1 MGEDNSLDIEIQASA
16 TKANSALDKLIAKIE
31 SFQSSLTKS
40 IPALKSFTAEMD
52 KIASS
57 SKAFASLKK
66 FYDTEKEGADVTN
79 KNVQATKKAE
89 SNMAMYQA
97 RLDRANVSM
106 QRSQIQAEKLS
117 AALEKTAQAKKFMA
131 DSDNSITD
139 LAAKAVD
146 RYVNGGTDKMSTE
159 AAQSALQRQ
168 ASESVS
174 ANHSMQPNVSDLRKA
189 MSQPTQAQVN
199 TSHSTKAI
207 EEVTQYIERLKSS
220 MNGIS
225 GDSAAQFANL
235 EAQLRSLAAQIDNA
249 ATAYQNLKVKAQE
262 AGASKGVG
270 SEEYLK
276 LESRVLKAGNSMN
289 SLTAKQQKVAEK
301 MEQIASTTNEAGS
314 AMDKFGNKSERA
326 GNKAKGAGQS
336 TLTIIKHMMTGM
348 IAFTAFQGVLNS
360 ITEGFKDAAL
370 GNKDANDTLSKYMS
384 SFTYL
389 KNAIAAPLL
398 AILKAI
404 SPAITNIVD
413 GIAAAANKLAIF
425 IAQITGQKTVT
436 IATKTNVD
444 YAASLDKT
452 GDSADK
458 AKKKVKELQR
468 TVMGFDEL
476 NVLNKK
482 ESSDSDSKK
491 SSDPDYS
498 KMFKTIPTPKSNWNF
513 NDLFKNIKGVFDKID
528 DKRDKEEKATK
539 KSVETV
545 TQKVKEGAEAV
556 AKAVQ
561 QIPVPSLE
569 IPPVYVPPLDDGDY
583 QKSKGRYQEPV
594 AAPVFEPLI
603 APAVVLDYFLYGKA
617 LYQQP
622 ISAPEVQPAVI
633 PALDSS
639 LFLPSFEP
647 VEEKVNSLSTN
658 MQVSFGAAGTA
669 MAASWAQSWSHID
682 SETSLKSQS
691 AQKKLSGFSAN
702 SESIFSGMESTVT
715 AATSAMWQSVLSQTS
730 SKLNSQTGNKVSAFS
745 KGANQSFQDIAKSIP
760 TLAKTTWLAVLTSA
774 SYYLGE
780 THNRVNA
787 KLKGISDD
795 FAKFGTNL
803 QTNTQKT
810 CQYQLTAFSTVFQN
824 IGKALQSV
832 GNWFSQAWN
841 SAGKQTA
848 AIQKTNPP
856 KAGSDLAGA
865 LGGAGLISGAIP
877 KILKLLGVAFSA
889 RGGITTS
896 PILSVVGEAGSEA
909 ILPLNSSTFSALAK
923 GIVENSKTSGES
935 GSTVIANVFNV
946 NGKTDSSILGESGAK
961 VKQITDNLR
970 TSADTR
976 KKIVSDETDYTAKKY
991 QEISASLNNSVP
1003 TLLKGISANVSDTS
1017 ATIQTD
1023 TNTKWN
1029 GISTFIDGKFSGIS
1043 KSANANFSAAKS
1055 FEQSNFAS
1063 AERDVS
1069 SKASSMYSN
1078 ASGKFKAISSDASTY
1093 FSKVKQSAQIYM
1105 SDSDNIVNQHSKAI
1119 NNNVADK
1126 IGGAINGVVAGINSV
1141 LSAVGSKATVKPI
1154 SIKHY
1159 AYGSGHHPGGAALVN
1174 DQSGSTYRE
1183 MVQLPNGHAFIP
1195 QGRNVLIPDLPAGSS
1210 VLPAKQTKQMF
1221 PHYANGIGDFFG
1233 TSKAVLDTF
1242 STNIWNYLDKPEM
1255 LLHAA
1260 IDKNTAMQ
1268 SINFPWNE
1276 MEKSTVQ
1283 FLTSHSVDF
1292 IKKQLAEFTAPG
1304 NGTVEAFL
1312 KIAESEL
1319 GYLEKGSNSSLDD
1332 KAANAGHADFTKF
1345 GRDFGMNGAAWCDM
1359 FVSWCLKR
1367 AGVDEY
1373 LSASCEDSMSHFKSA
1388 NRWTNNP
1395 ARGDLIFYDW
1405 DKNGTADHIGIVES
1419 IASGLVNTIEGNT
1432 SGSDGAEGV
1441 FRKHR
1446 NSNSGNILGYGIP
1459 NFKSAMEVAMS
1470 AVANVGSGVEQW
1482 RSLASKA
1489 LMMTGHYS
1497 THNVDLLLAQMNTES
1512 SGQVDPSDLHD
1523 VNYYAGHPSKGL
1535 MQLIPETFSTYA
1547 LPGYNTNILDP
1558 LSNILASIRYTW
1570 ARYGSPDGV
1579 WGQGHGYAKGIGN
1592 IDWGGWNANGGIYD
1606 APTLI
1611 GIGEKGKEAALPMRK
1626 ESYAEIAQGIAEQQT
1641 NGNSANSSNQNELV
1655 NQVGAILAILQS
1667 NSGKP
1672 IQLHVTADLDG
1683 KSIYDSTQ
1691 NYKAIDSRRYVPTH

>member
-1 MGEDNSLDIEIQASA
+1 
-16 TKANSALDKLIAKIE
+16 
-31 SFQSSLTKS
+31 
-40 IPALKSFTAEMD
+40 
-52 KIASS
+52 
-57 SKAFASLKK
+57 
-66 FYDTEKEGADVTN
+66 
-79 KNVQATKKAE
+79 
-89 SNMAMYQA
+89 
-97 RLDRANVSM
+97 
-106 QRSQIQAEKLS
+106 
-117 AALEKTAQAKKFMA
+117 
-131 DSDNSITD
+131 
-139 LAAKAVD
+139 
-146 RYVNGGTDKMSTE
+146 
-159 AAQSALQRQ
+159 
-168 ASESVS
+168 
-174 ANHSMQPNVSDLRKA
+174 
-189 MSQPTQAQVN
+189 
-199 TSHSTKAI
+199 
-207 EEVTQYIERLKSS
+207 
-220 MNGIS
+220 
-225 GDSAAQFANL
+225 
-235 EAQLRSLAAQIDNA
+235 
-249 ATAYQNLKVKAQE
+249 
-262 AGASKGVG
+262 
-270 SEEYLK
+270 
-276 LESRVLKAGNSMN
+276 
-289 SLTAKQQKVAEK
+289 
-301 MEQIASTTNEAGS
+301 MEQIASATNEAGS

-326 GNKAKGAGQS
+326 GNKASRGSNS
-336 TLTIIKHMMTGM
+336 TLTVAKHMMTGM
-348 IAFTAFQGVLNS
+348 VFFQAFTLL
-360 ITEGFKDAAL
+360 TEGVTTGLQHMAL
-370 GNKDANDTLSKYMS
+370 ANSQANATMS
-384 SFTYL
+384 ALATNSLYL
-389 KNAIAAPLL
+389 KD
-398 AILKAI
+398 
-404 SPAITNIVD
+404 S
-413 GIAAAANKLAIF
+413 IAAALMPAIQASIPLINLLSECLANVFNTIGMLTARIF
-425 IAQITGQKTVT
+425 GHAKTVT
-436 IATKTNVD
+436 IAKKSYVD
-444 YAASLDKT
+444 YAKT
-452 GDSADK
+452 ISESGNNAAEVAAKEADK
-458 AKKKVKELQR
+458 AAKVAAQNDKSAAAADKHNKKLKELKR
-468 TVMGFDEL
+468 TIMGFDEINAL
-476 NVLNKK
+476 QDKNKGEVQTPTIK
-482 ESSDSDSKK
+482 T
-491 SSDPDYS
+491 PDYS
-498 KMFKTIPTPKSNWNF
+498 SIKDNGMPDPSTEFETVKIPGWIDKIGGMTDQVEKFIKGWWDGLTDKQKWAAKKGATAGFVIGGIIGGLLFGKKGILLGAGIGAGAGAFIGAWWEKLTTPEKWRVGIGASVGGIIGGIIGAII
-513 NDLFKNIKGVFDKID
+513 FKN
-528 DKRDKEEKATK
+528 
-539 KSVETV
+539 
-545 TQKVKEGAEAV
+545 
-556 AKAVQ
+556 
-561 QIPVPSLE
+561 
-569 IPPVYVPPLDDGDY
+569 
-583 QKSKGRYQEPV
+583 
-594 AAPVFEPLI
+594 
-603 APAVVLDYFLYGKA
+603 
-617 LYQQP
+617 
-622 ISAPEVQPAVI
+622 
-633 PALDSS
+633 
-639 LFLPSFEP
+639 
-647 VEEKVNSLSTN
+647 
-658 MQVSFGAAGTA
+658 
-669 MAASWAQSWSHID
+669 
-682 SETSLKSQS
+682 
-691 AQKKLSGFSAN
+691 
-702 SESIFSGMESTVT
+702 
-715 AATSAMWQSVLSQTS
+715 
-730 SKLNSQTGNKVSAFS
+730 
-745 KGANQSFQDIAKSIP
+745 
-760 TLAKTTWLAVLTSA
+760 
-774 SYYLGE
+774 
-780 THNRVNA
+780 
-787 KLKGISDD
+787 
-795 FAKFGTNL
+795 
-803 QTNTQKT
+803 
-810 CQYQLTAFSTVFQN
+810 
-824 IGKALQSV
+824 
-832 GNWFSQAWN
+832 
-841 SAGKQTA
+841 
-848 AIQKTNPP
+848 P
-856 KAGSDLAGA
+856 KAFLAGA
-865 LGGAGLISGAIP
+865 LIGSGVGALIADWWGKLTDSQKWSTGIGAGAGSIIGGIVGGILTDGNPIGIAVGALLLGTIGGIIGDWWSGLTDSQKWQYGIGAGAGATVGGIIGGILTGGNPIGIAVGALLGGTAGAIISDLWGKLTDSQRWGVGIGATAGTVIGGIIGTIICPGIGTALGALLGGAGGIAAGKFWTDMTQKEKWSAGIGAGAGAIIGGIIGTLICP
-877 KILKLLGVAFSA
+877 GIGTVLGGLLGSA
-889 RGGITTS
+889 GGTVIGKFWANMTTNQKWKVGAGATAGTVIGTIIGTLICPGIGTKLGALLGGAGGTAIATFWSTMTKKQQWNAGIGATAGTVIGGIIGTIICPGIGTV
-896 PILSVVGEAGSEA
+896 LGAMLGNTAGSIVGKFWDDLINNFKNYGAQWKAALSGDWKKLNWLQKHDTTDPDKYNAREENGFSSIFNKSGTSSHPGGPA
-909 ILPLNSSTFSALAK
+909 IVNDAPGSTYRELIQYPNGKKFIPDGRNVLIPDLPVGTKIFPADVTQRMIPHYAKGTVDGNSALQATQQS
-923 GIVENSKTSGES
+923 IT
-935 GSTVIANVFNV
+935 IANVFNV
-946 NGKTDSSILGESGAK
+946 DGKTDSSILGESGAK

-1017 ATIQTD
+1017 SAIQTD

-1029 GISTFIDGKFSGIS
+1029 GISTFLDGKFSGIS
-1043 KSANANFSAAKS
+1043 KSANTNFSAAKS

-1069 SKASSMYSN
+1069 SKTSRMYSN

-1154 SIKHY
+1154 SIKRY

-1183 MVQLPNGHAFIP
+1183 LVQLPSGHAFIP

-1221 PHYANGIGDFFG
+1221 PHYANGVGDFFG

-1242 STNIWNYLDKPEM
+1242 STNMWNYLDKPEM

-1260 IDKNTAMQ
+1260 VDKSTAMQ

-1276 MEKSTVQ
+1276 MERSTVQ

-1312 KIAESEL
+1312 KIAEAEL

-1432 SGSDGAEGV
+1432 SGSNGAEGV
-1441 FRKHR
+1441 FRKRR
-1446 NSNSGNILGYGIP
+1446 NANSGNILGYGIP
-1459 NFKSAMEVAMS
+1459 HFKSAMEAAIS

-1497 THNVDLLLAQMNTES
+1497 THNVDLLLSQMRTES
-1512 SGQVDPSDLHD
+1512 DGQVDPPDLHD

-1558 LSNILASIRYTW
+1558 LSNIIASIRYTW